1 MPLVFAISFFTV
13 LVLTPLLIRKL
24 KNLRLVSKDENKY
37 GKPQIPKYGGITI
50 VLGFTLA
57 SLLSLQLSSQL
68 IAVESMLAAISTI
81 ILISFLGF
89 IDDILKIRDLYRVV
103 LPAFAA
109 LPLMA
114 TKAGHATMLIPFLGE
129 INFDLGVIVI
139 PLLGPAS
146 ANLYLLLLIPLGVVA
161 CSNLVNLLAG
171 FNGLEA
177 GVGIIVFT
185 SLLAAALL
193 LPTTPGTI
201 VASYILL
208 AMLGACFAFL
218 LFNWFPAK
226 IFPGNLTT
234 YALGATIVA
243 VVVIS
248 NMERV
253 GVIALTPQ
261 IIEFLLKARTLF
273 QAENFGELERG
284 RLHYKKTVSSLTHLF
299 MRLLKPTEQQ
309 LVLILLAIQ
318 AVFGIIAVSS
328 LYW

>member
-1 MPLVFAISFFTV
+1 MPLVFLLSFLAVFA
-13 LVLTPLLIRKL
+13 LTPFLIKKL
-24 KNLRLVSKDENKY
+24 KNMRFVSKDENKY
-37 GKPQIPKYGGITI
+37 GKPEIPKYGGITI

-57 SLLSLQLSSQL
+57 TLLSLQLSSQL
-68 IAVESMLAAISTI
+68 VPAELMIAAVCTI
-81 ILISFLGF
+81 TIISFLGF
-89 IDDILKIRDLYRVV
+89 VDDVLKLRDIYRVV

-114 TKAGHATMLIPFLGE
+114 VKAGHAAMYIPLVGNV
-129 INFDLGVIVI
+129 NFDLGVII
-139 PLLGPAS
+139 LPFLGPVS
-146 ANLYLLLLIPLGVVA
+146 ANLYILLLIPIGVVA

-177 GVGIIVFT
+177 GVGAIVCGA
-185 SLLAAALL
+185 LLAAALL

-201 VASYILL
+201 TASFILL
-208 AMLGACFAFL
+208 AMLGACIAFL

-226 IFPGNLTT
+226 IFPGNLAT

-243 VVVIS
+243 AVVTG

-261 IIEFLLKARTLF
+261 IIEFFMKARTLF
-273 QAENFGELERG
+273 QAENFGDVKNG
-284 RLHYKKTVSSLTHLF
+284 KLHYAKPVSSLTHLL
-299 MRLLKPTEQQ
+299 MRLFQPTEQQ
-309 LVLILLAIQ
+309 LVAMLLAIQ
-318 AVFGIIAVSS
+318 AIFGIIAISS